1 MGYDVVSLLPG
12 FCRAFLGL
20 SGFEEGEVFF
30 QDRLNI
36 AALDYSV
43 HSLHAVDD
51 YLDAIRPQKDSI
63 ANQDFTNTVLAAGCY
78 VGEVL
83 RRNGREK
90 WRWANYD
97 EYIRLHPQ
105 MQSLVP
111 EGVGSAAV
119 LMTEDNRKVLLPLN
133 KIVRNLVEGPEN
145 EIHYFV
151 SGYASD
157 PK

>member
-12 FCRAFLGL
+12 FCAAFLGL
-20 SGFEEGEVFF
+20 SGFEEGEVAY
-30 QDRLNI
+30 QDRLDV

-43 HSLHAVDD
+43 RSLHAVDD
-51 YLDAIRPQKDSI
+51 YLDAIRPMTDSI
-63 ANQDFTNTVLAAGCY
+63 ADQDFTNTVLAAGCY
-78 VGEVL
+78 LGEVL
-83 RRNGREK
+83 RRNGHEK
-90 WRWANYD
+90 WRWVNYD
-97 EYIRLHPQ
+97 EYIQVEPH

-111 EGVGSAAV
+111 EGLSSAAI
-119 LMTEDNRKVLLPLN
+119 LLTESNRKMLLPLN

-157 PK
+157 P